1 MEELIF
7 ELSRPGRRGTS
18 VPKLDVP
25 ARNVNDLIP
34 AASQRKEMAAL
45 PEISENEVVRHFT
58 RLSTMNYHIDKGMYP
73 LGSCTMKYNPK
84 INEVVAMLPGF
95 RDAHPMTPDAFAQ
108 GALAV
113 MYELGELLKGIS
125 GMAGCS
131 VQPAAGAQGELAGI
145 LMIRAY
151 HNAKG
156 KPRHKILVP
165 DSAHGTNPA
174 SAAIGGFTTMS
185 IKSNADG
192 RVDVEDLKRCLD
204 DEVAGF
210 MVTNPSTLGIF
221 EKDILVIQE
230 AVHKAGALMYMDGA
244 NLNALLGVVRP
255 GDVGFDCMHIN
266 LHKTFSTP
274 HGGGGPGSGPV
285 CVGEKLIPF
294 LPSPTIEKH
303 GDVYST
309 NYNNPQSIG
318 RLHGFFGNFGMHV
331 RAMTYIMMH
340 GKEHLPMISQNAIIN
355 ANYLLSRL
363 KPYFEYPYTATPM
376 HEFVLSGD
384 RQKALGVKTLDIAK
398 RLLDKGF
405 HAPTIYFPLIV
416 HEAIMIEPTETE
428 TRETLDAFADAMI
441 EICHE
446 VEQSPDIVRHAPHT
460 TPVKRLDDALAARKV
475 NLSYKR

>member
-1 MEELIF
+1 MEPLIF
-7 ELSRPGRRGTS
+7 DLSRPGRRGTS
-18 VPKLDVP
+18 TPKLDVP
-25 ARNVNDLIP
+25 ARPLTDLIP
-34 AASQRKEMAAL
+34 AFAHRAVAPAM

-58 RLSTMNYHIDKGMYP
+58 RLSTMNYHIDKGFYP

-84 INEVVAMLPGF
+84 VNEAAAMLPGF
-95 RDAHPMTPDAFAQ
+95 RDAHPLTPDAQAQ
-108 GALAV
+108 GALGV
-113 MYELGELLKGIS
+113 MYELGELLKAITGFAGIT
-125 GMAGCS
+125 

-145 LMIRAY
+145 LMVRAY
-151 HNAKG
+151 HVAKG

-174 SAAIGGFTTMS
+174 SAAIAGFTTVS
-185 IKSNADG
+185 VKSNADG
-192 RVDVEDLKRCLD
+192 RVDVEDLKSKLD
-204 DEVAGF
+204 DDVAVF

-221 EKDILVIQE
+221 EKDIIEISKLVHG
-230 AVHKAGALMYMDGA
+230 VGGLMYMDGA
-244 NLNALLGVVRP
+244 NLNALLGIVRP

-285 CVGEKLIPF
+285 CVGKDLIPF
-294 LPSPTIEKH
+294 LPKPTIEKK
-303 GDVYST
+303 GEKYFC
-309 NYNNPQSIG
+309 NYDRPQSIG

-331 RAMTYIMMH
+331 RALTYIAMH
-340 GKEHLPMISQNAIIN
+340 GREHLPEISKNAIIN

-363 KPYFEYPYTATPM
+363 KPYFDYPYPATPM

-398 RLLDKGF
+398 RLLDKGY

-428 TRETLDAFADAMI
+428 TRETLDAFADALI
-441 EICHE
+441 EINE
-446 VEQSPDIVRHAPHT
+446 EAKTDPELVRTAPHT

-475 NLSYKR
+475 NLCYKG